1 MLGAKKT
8 KGFDQKVK
16 GPTKMQAKKEASV
29 VVEEPLAEDEKEA
42 EVDNAQDP

>member
-16 GPTKMQAKKEASV
+16 GPAKIQASKKEVS
-29 VVEEPLAEDEKEA
+29 VVEEPLAEDVKED
-42 EVDNAQDP
+42 EVENA